1 MPEITLDRRIEAV
14 RSFNRFYT
22 KQVGVLQEGLLESD
36 FSLTEVRV
44 LYELAHRE
52 NLTASEILKDLG
64 LDRGYLSRILAS
76 FEQRGLIAKKT
87 SKTDSRQCDLSLAAR
102 GRKALAPLEKRSQK
116 EVAAMLGT
124 LPAPEQNRLVQ
135 AMQTIQSLLGPKA
148 ENKVSYILRPH
159 RPGDMGWIIH
169 RHGVLYS
176 QEYGWDESFEGLVAE
191 IAAKFIQNFDSRRE
205 RCWIAEKDGGIIGCV
220 FLVQQSE
227 EVAKL
232 RLLLVEPSARGLGIG
247 KRLVQECI
255 RFAREAGYQTMT
267 LWTNDILHAARHIYQ
282 QEGFRLVQQERHHS
296 FGHDLVGQNWELTLR
311 TEK

>member
-191 IAAKFIQNFDSRRE
+191 IAAKFIQNFDPAGSVAGSRRKMAGPLAASF
-205 RCWIAEKDGGIIGCV
+205 W
-220 FLVQQSE
+220 FNNQ
-227 EVAKL
+227 
-232 RLLLVEPSARGLGIG
+232 
-247 KRLVQECI
+247 KRLRNCASYWWNLQPAGSESANAWCRSAFVSP
-255 RFAREAGYQTMT
+255 ARQVT
-267 LWTNDILHAARHIYQ
+267 R
-282 QEGFRLVQQERHHS
+282 R
-296 FGHDLVGQNWELTLR
+296 
-311 TEK
+311 